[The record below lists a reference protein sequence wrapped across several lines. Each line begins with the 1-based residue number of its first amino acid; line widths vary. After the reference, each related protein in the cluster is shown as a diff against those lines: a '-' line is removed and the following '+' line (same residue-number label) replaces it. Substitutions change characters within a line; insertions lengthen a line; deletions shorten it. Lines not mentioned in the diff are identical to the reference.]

1 MNQAEIRDEMAA
13 VFRDMYKDAHG
24 IRPRF
29 DTSSWTIAD
38 FEKEFEFLQNTIE
51 HNYKIE
57 KEAEQV
63 SIKDFER
70 FVSASMSKNGIDRI
84 TALRWIIDGEY
95 DIGYVEFQYGL
106 PYGYIEKEFK
116 A

>member
-1 MNQAEIRDEMAA
+1 MNQAEIREEMAA
-13 VFRDMYKDAHG
+13 VFRDVYKDAYG

-29 DTSSWTIAD
+29 STADWSIED
-38 FEKEFEFLQNTIE
+38 FEREFVSLQETIDY
-51 HNYKIE
+51 NYKIE

-70 FVSASMSKNGIDRI
+70 FVSNSMSKNGIDRV

-95 DIGYVEFQYGL
+95 DIGYVEFQYGH
-106 PYGYIEKEFK
+106 PYGYIEKEIR
-116 A
+116 

>member
-1 MNQAEIRDEMAA
+1 MNQIEIRNEMAA
-13 VFRDMYKDAHG
+13 VFRDVYKDAYG

-29 DTSSWTIAD
+29 DTSSWTIED
-38 FEKEFEFLQNTIE
+38 FEREFVSLQDTIDY
-51 HNYKIE
+51 NYKIE
-57 KEAEQV
+57 KEAENNA
-63 SIKDFER
+63 IGEFEK
-70 FVSASMSKNGIDRI
+70 FVSNTMSNNSIDRV

-116 A
+116 